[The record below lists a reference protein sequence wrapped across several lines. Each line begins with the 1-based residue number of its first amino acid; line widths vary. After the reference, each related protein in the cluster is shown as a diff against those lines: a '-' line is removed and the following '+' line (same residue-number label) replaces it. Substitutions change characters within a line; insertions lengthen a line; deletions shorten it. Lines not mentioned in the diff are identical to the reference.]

1 MQVEETAA
9 AANPGATY
17 PFSGAAGQALFFDGS
32 TSLFLSPL
40 SPTIKFDL
48 SKMEPKKT
56 LKRIKNICFS
66 LYWVS
71 FQISLADR

>member
-32 TSLFLSPL
+32 TSLFLSL
-40 SPTIKFDL
+40 SL
-48 SKMEPKKT
+48 SYNKILFRLE
-56 LKRIKNICFS
+56 NG
-66 LYWVS
+66 
-71 FQISLADR
+71 A